1 MSNPKPHEFARA
13 QAAVLAERLSEPRR
27 HIQVVAGP
35 RQVGKTTLVLQALR
49 TWGERARYASA
60 DEPSLRDHGWLAA
73 QWEAARAVA
82 GRAGRAGA
90 VLALDEIQKIPG
102 WSETVKRHWDE
113 DTRQRSPETRSAGR
127 ATSETR

>member
-49 TWGERARYASA
+49 TWGERARYV
-60 DEPSLRDHGWLAA
+60 RDALIERWISSSK
-73 QWEAARAVA
+73 
-82 GRAGRAGA
+82 RAGSWPPSR
-90 VLALDEIQKIPG
+90 
-102 WSETVKRHWDE
+102 
-113 DTRQRSPETRSAGR
+113 
-127 ATSETR
+127 